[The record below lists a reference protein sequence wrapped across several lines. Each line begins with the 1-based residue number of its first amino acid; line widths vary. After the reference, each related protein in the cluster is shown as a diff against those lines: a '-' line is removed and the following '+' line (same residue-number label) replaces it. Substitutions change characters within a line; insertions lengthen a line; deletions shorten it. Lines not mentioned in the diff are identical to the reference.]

1 MKKKSF
7 KILLSAS
14 NCSKNAFRDSR
25 TSVKM
30 RVKVDEL
37 KSLKSIGY
45 YYSII
50 SPFLS
55 YFFKNL
61 YVYGYGVSGLPPWF
75 KYEKNYWLKKMQLK
89 T

>member
-1 MKKKSF
+1 
-7 KILLSAS
+7 
-14 NCSKNAFRDSR
+14 
-25 TSVKM
+25 M

-61 YVYGYGVSGLPPWF
+61 YVYGYGVSGLPP
-75 KYEKNYWLKKMQLK
+75 
-89 T
+89 

>member
-1 MKKKSF
+1 
-7 KILLSAS
+7 
-14 NCSKNAFRDSR
+14 
-25 TSVKM
+25 M

-55 YFFKNL
+55 YF
-61 YVYGYGVSGLPPWF
+61 
-75 KYEKNYWLKKMQLK
+75 LK
-89 T
+89 TCMYMDMAFQDCLHDSNMKKIIG